1 MCAKRVGLGKFGYFK
16 WWVMS
21 DGWWVMKTKWGV
33 MSDGKKKKSKQGH
46 VGDLEVRGIF
56 ESSFQEFLPPNFLSI
71 LMRKL
76 FGRSEEKTPG
86 SHNLFF
92 FLPTQPNTV

>member
-1 MCAKRVGLGKFGYFK
+1 ME
-16 WWVMS
+16 
-21 DGWWVMKTKWGV
+21 
-33 MSDGKKKKSKQGH
+33 KKKKSKQGH

-76 FGRSEEKTPG
+76 FGRPRKRIPAPQRMCLFESETGWMENFGKKIGRKTFLECVWLDKKKEK
-86 SHNLFF
+86 
-92 FLPTQPNTV
+92 